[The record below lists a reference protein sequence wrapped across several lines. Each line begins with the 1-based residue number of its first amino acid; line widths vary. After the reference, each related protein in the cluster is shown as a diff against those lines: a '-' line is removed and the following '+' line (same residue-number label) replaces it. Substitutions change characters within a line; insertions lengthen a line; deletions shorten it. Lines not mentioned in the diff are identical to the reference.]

1 MRLVRQGEP
10 TKSLQHAQCMHSTVI
25 AQENALA
32 KEMRQM
38 YCKLTHLR
46 RITLISLTQSNGLMA
61 ASLLFPNKSCTRLNG
76 LGQVLLLQQCR
87 KAEIKLSAVETKC
100 GFEPKF

>member
-1 MRLVRQGEP
+1 
-10 TKSLQHAQCMHSTVI
+10 
-25 AQENALA
+25 
-32 KEMRQM
+32 M

-87 KAEIKLSAVETKC
+87 KSEIQLSAIETKC
-100 GFEPKF
+100 GYEPKFENYTVARDGYSLIPFQPCMWSDGIINVNNKAYT